1 MEPKPSDSGKKK
13 EWLIKIEEEEG
24 SIGEESSPSIKLGL
38 GIGDCCSGGESHVKP
53 AAAAL
58 LFTSAQLHEFHQQD
72 LIFKYIAAGLP
83 VPFHLIF
90 PIWRSVATSFGG
102 SANAGIY
109 NLYPSFIGFSPQG
122 FPDYRS
128 MMDPEPGR
136 CRRTDGKKW
145 RCSREVVPD
154 QKYCQRHMHRGRLR
168 SRKHVEASKIPSESC
183 TATTLNCK
191 TTTTTINTSDSPN
204 TESNLLTLVP
214 VNLQLATPSS
224 SRTNIT
230 SIGDINGSDNN
241 VNAKKDSTPTTASIG
256 GINGSNNNV
265 NAKKD
270 STATLTTYGRNI
282 ERNKNVYGSKGTTT
296 TGLMS
301 ATADN
306 NNRRRDDD
314 CVDGNDASYNH
325 LNNRINSKR
334 SINNGHN
341 VNAGSLP
348 ASGFGFSPKSVLQVV
363 GCSSSCLGY
372 KNVLETE
379 LQRCKRTDGKK
390 WRCGRD
396 VVPYQKYC
404 GLHLHRGAKKLVS
417 ATQSVTVAAAA
428 PPIRNIILAPPPLA
442 IPKKTNGRI
451 KLDTNLSI
459 SIAASPRQ
467 KTDDEKSSSTSSDAT
482 TITDEN
488 GSMSHL
494 AVSP

>member
-1 MEPKPSDSGKKK
+1 M
-13 EWLIKIEEEEG
+13 
-24 SIGEESSPSIKLGL
+24 
-38 GIGDCCSGGESHVKP
+38 KP

-72 LIFKYIAAGLP
+72 LIFKYIVAGLP

-90 PIWRSVATSFGG
+90 PIWRSVATSSGA
-102 SANAGIY
+102 SNAGIY

-191 TTTTTINTSDSPN
+191 NTTTTINTSDSPN

-241 VNAKKDSTPTTASIG
+241 VNAKKDST
-256 GINGSNNNV
+256 
-265 NAKKD
+265 
-270 STATLTTYGRNI
+270 ATLTTYGRNI
-282 ERNKNVYGSKGTTT
+282 ERNKNVYGSEGTST

-390 WRCGRD
+390 WRCSRD